1 MWQGIFST
9 KGYLPGIV
17 RKSACNDGMA
27 AWVYTVNNPM
37 WRRKVPLPYMAWQA
51 KFNDLAR
58 DCGWCLDVELLAEK
72 DAIREFRCSNL
83 SDGRQG
89 DICGVKFDP
98 YESNT
103 LTWRDNFFPMDIKS
117 KWMKQSNKSQE
128 TLLTFIFC
136 FANDKESSK

>member
-1 MWQGIFST
+1 M
-9 KGYLPGIV
+9 
-17 RKSACNDGMA
+17 R
-27 AWVYTVNNPM
+27 
-37 WRRKVPLPYMAWQA
+37 RRKVPLPYMAWQA

-72 DAIREFRCSNL
+72 DAIREFRRSNL

-89 DICGVKFDP
+89 DICGVKF
-98 YESNT
+98 ESNT